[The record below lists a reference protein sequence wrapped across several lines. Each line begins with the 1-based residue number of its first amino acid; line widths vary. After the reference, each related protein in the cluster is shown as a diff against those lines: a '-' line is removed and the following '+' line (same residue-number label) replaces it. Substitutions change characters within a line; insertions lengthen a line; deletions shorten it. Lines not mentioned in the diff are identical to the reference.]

1 MKKNILN
8 KKVLLW
14 LIFHL
19 SVILIFLFR
28 FDYRAK
34 IDTNFLSIAPRF
46 AESEDFQESIETFFI
61 QNSSEIK
68 IFVESENFETAKN
81 SAIEIE
87 NYIKEKDKNIIVNLR
102 SKNYDDIL
110 ETIIKYKYQL
120 ISKEIRN
127 LLLINEGYK
136 VAENGIA
143 NFYSPFF
150 IHIVD
155 NIEDDPFFV
164 LNSKLMEIL
173 KNNNNFETRDEINF
187 LNYEGKFNIL
197 LNIEIPKKIENGNMI
212 FFDELTSHLKN
223 IEENKKVK
231 IYISGVPIH
240 AYYSQKSAQKEITI
254 ISLISIIIIFSIVL
268 FVILKNQRILI
279 FCDQILAKFYSIRF
293 KKVS

>member
-14 LIFHL
+14 LIVHL
-19 SVILIFLFR
+19 SILLLFLFR
-28 FDYRAK
+28 FNHRAK
-34 IDTNFLSIAPRF
+34 IETNFLSIAPRF

-127 LLLINEGYK
+127 LLLITK
-136 VAENGIA
+136 A
-143 NFYSPFF
+143 
-150 IHIVD
+150 
-155 NIEDDPFFV
+155 
-164 LNSKLMEIL
+164 L
-173 KNNNNFETRDEINF
+173 
-187 LNYEGKFNIL
+187 
-197 LNIEIPKKIENGNMI
+197 
-212 FFDELTSHLKN
+212 
-223 IEENKKVK
+223 
-231 IYISGVPIH
+231 SGQV
-240 AYYSQKSAQKEITI
+240 QKS
-254 ISLISIIIIFSIVL
+254 
-268 FVILKNQRILI
+268 
-279 FCDQILAKFYSIRF
+279 
-293 KKVS
+293 